1 MPLDITSIMLDG
13 PPRVSFSGISSGID
27 TRAIVD
33 AEVNFAQTQTR
44 ALMQQQALSTARQTV
59 YGAVAIALQ
68 KLSSDAMQI
77 DSVQDLLPAK
87 AVVSD
92 PTVLGA
98 AAGMGAAPGTY
109 SIVVNAIA
117 TAQSNTS
124 GGYASPR
131 RPGLLTPGTLSIQ
144 VGDGVAE
151 VFQVDAGTTLLGFA
165 NTLNATSK
173 DLTASVVQ
181 DGTMFK
187 LQISAVNTGQANSVT
202 FTDNGTGLDFSTQLS
217 TAQDASVSINGAD
230 PITNANNTFTGAIP
244 GVTLKT
250 NAVSATPQNVTIAL
264 DTSNL
269 ASAITNLVG
278 DYNAVQNA
286 INGASAFTGTYDPE
300 SLIGDVTLHNLQGEL
315 QTALRPAATAAGSW
329 VAPSQLGIAT
339 RADNT
344 LRVDAQALQAAIS
357 LDPQSVAAMFSN
369 TQSGDSLGVAGQ
381 LARVADSYG
390 APFAGILPRLNASI
404 TAENNRTQNIV
415 QDMQYA
421 VITLQ
426 QTLKNQFVAME
437 KQLSGLRAQN
447 AIVAAYAYQVEATN
461 DSLLP
466 PQRGQLDA
474 LPDPRPNPV
483 PRV

>member
-1 MPLDITSIMLDG
+1 MPVDMTSTVLDG

-33 AEVNFAQTQTR
+33 AEINFAQAQSR
-44 ALMQQQALSTARQTV
+44 ALVQQQALSSARQAA
-59 YGAVAIALQ
+59 YGAVANALQ
-68 KLSSDAMQI
+68 KLNSDATQI
-77 DSVQDLLPAK
+77 DGVQEILPAT
-87 AVVSD
+87 ATVSD
-92 PTVLGA
+92 PMVLGA

-117 TAQSNTS
+117 TAQSNIS
-124 GGYASPR
+124 SGYASPR
-131 RPGLLTPGTLSIQ
+131 RPGLLTAGTLSIQ
-144 VGDGVAE
+144 VGNAAPE
-151 VFQVDAGTTLLGFA
+151 VYQVDDSTTFLGFA
-165 NTLNATSK
+165 NTINATSK

-181 DGTMFK
+181 EGTTYK
-187 LQISAVNTGQANSVT
+187 LKISAVNTGQANSVT

-217 TAQDASVSINGAD
+217 AAQDASVSINGAG

-250 NAVSATPQNVTIAL
+250 NAVSSTPQSVTVAL
-264 DTSNL
+264 DISTL
-269 ASAITNLVG
+269 ASAVTNLVS

-286 INGASAFTGTYDPE
+286 INGASTFSGTYNPK

-315 QTALRPAATAAGSW
+315 QSALRPTATASGSW
-329 VAPSQLGIAT
+329 VAPSQLGVAT

-344 LRVDAQALQAAIS
+344 LRLDNHALKAAIS
-357 LDPQSVAAMFSN
+357 LDPQSVAAMFGNSE
-369 TQSGDSLGVAGQ
+369 SGATLGVAGQ

-390 APFAGILPRLNASI
+390 APFTGILSELNAAI

-421 VITLQ
+421 VSTLQ

-447 AIVAAYAYQVEATN
+447 AIVAAYANQVEATN
-461 DSLLP
+461 DSLRTP
-466 PQRGQLDA
+466 ETGQLDA
-474 LPDPRPNPV
+474 LSDPELSPV
-483 PRV
+483 PRL